1 MLIYC
6 QEILFGLKTQ
16 YNGLGLKCDSSKL
29 FPCRGAFHLKFVEI
43 ITFHFLFN
51 TWKMRTHPKSQKL
64 IFYYNKNVMYISVR
78 VALWNNPNTL
88 KVVTT
93 RHGRYT
99 FTAVPTID
107 WPLHTIFWGRNV
119 FSKCLFLQR
128 QARVLISKP
137 SSWYHDL

>member
-107 WPLHTIFWGRNV
+107 WPLHTIFWGGEECFFQMFV
-119 FSKCLFLQR
+119 STTPGQS
-128 QARVLISKP
+128 A
-137 SSWYHDL
+137 D